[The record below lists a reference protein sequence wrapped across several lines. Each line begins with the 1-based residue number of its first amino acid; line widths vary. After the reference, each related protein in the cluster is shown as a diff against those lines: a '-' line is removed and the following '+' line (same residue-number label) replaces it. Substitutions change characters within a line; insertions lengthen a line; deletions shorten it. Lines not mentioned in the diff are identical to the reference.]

1 MRLKSQHKAGIEK
14 SQAMA
19 VRSDNGELW
28 FLHRVRIRNVQVPD
42 ITFEATSDHS
52 ADVKIPIAA
61 DVTVNL

>member
-1 MRLKSQHKAGIEK
+1 MRLKTQHKAGIEK

-19 VRSDNGELW
+19 VRSDKGKLW

-42 ITFEATSDHS
+42 ITFEATSNHS
-52 ADVKIPIAA
+52 ANVTIPITA

>member
-1 MRLKSQHKAGIEK
+1 MRLKTQHEAGIEK

-42 ITFEATSDHS
+42 ITFEAIAENS
-52 ADVKIPIAA
+52 ADVKIPITA
-61 DVTVNL
+61 DVAVNL